1 MKIFRVS
8 GPTLTK
14 AYCKYFNGTPFTDF
28 DTIRHRVPEIP
39 RWVPL
44 AYLPTPTNDS
54 HNFKRS
60 MPLMAEFHL
69 LAI

>member
-8 GPTLTK
+8 GPKLTR
-14 AYCKYFNGTPFTDF
+14 AYCKYVNGTPFANF
-28 DTIRHRVPEIP
+28 DTIQHRVSEIP

-44 AYLPTPTNDS
+44 AYLLMPTSDS
-54 HNFKRS
+54 HHFKWS